1 MDAGISAAVPLIYD
15 PTRCQ
20 IVLLVSK
27 RANIKLTAITFAL
40 IAAAIYIGFYFI
52 VASR

>member
-1 MDAGISAAVPLIYD
+1 MDASIAAAVPLIYN
-15 PTRCQ
+15 PAGCQ
-20 IVLLVSK
+20 IVLPMPK

-40 IAAAIYIGFYFI
+40 IAVAIYVGFYFI

>member
-1 MDAGISAAVPLIYD
+1 MDIGIAAAVPLIYN
-15 PTRCQ
+15 PACRQ
-20 IVLLVSK
+20 IVPLVSK
-27 RANIKLTAITFAL
+27 RANTKLTAITFAL

>member
-1 MDAGISAAVPLIYD
+1 MDTGIAAAVPHIYN
-15 PTRCQ
+15 PASGQ
-20 IVLLVSK
+20 VSLPVSK

-52 VASR
+52 VAYR

>member
-1 MDAGISAAVPLIYD
+1 MDAGISAAVPLVYD
-15 PTRCQ
+15 PARCQ
-20 IVLLVSK
+20 IVLPVSK
-27 RANIKLTAITFAL
+27 RANIKLTAISIAL

>member
-1 MDAGISAAVPLIYD
+1 MDTGIAAAVSLIHD
-15 PTRCQ
+15 PSRCQ

-40 IAAAIYIGFYFI
+40 IAVAIYIGFYFI